1 MRRTRWHVPPAEI
14 VAALPGPRG
23 ARSAPVFDRGDVRVE
38 LYAPVGEDEQRPHER
53 DELYIV
59 VTGEG
64 HFLCAGTDVSFAP
77 GDLLFVPAGMEH
89 RFEAF
94 SDDLV
99 VWVIF
104 FGPHGGY
111 GVG

>member
-1 MRRTRWHVPPAEI
+1 
-14 VAALPGPRG
+14 
-23 ARSAPVFDRGDVRVE
+23 VFDRGDLRVE
-38 LYAPVGEDEQRPHER
+38 LYAPRGVDEQRPHER

-59 VTGEG
+59 VAGRG
-64 HFLCAGTDVSFAP
+64 RFRCAGAEVAFAP

-94 SDDLV
+94 GDDLV
-99 VWVIF
+99 VWVVF

>member
-1 MRRTRWHVPPAEI
+1 MRRTRWHVPPSEI
-14 VAALPGPRG
+14 LAALPGPDG
-23 ARSAPVFDRGDVRVE
+23 ARSAAVFDRGDVRVE
-38 LYAPVGEDEQRPHER
+38 LYAPRGKDEQRPHER

-59 VTGEG
+59 VAGEG
-64 HFLCAGTDVSFAP
+64 HFRCAGTDVPFAP

-89 RFEAF
+89 HFEEF
-94 SDDLV
+94 GDDLV
-99 VWVIF
+99 VWVIL

>member
-1 MRRTRWHVPPAEI
+1 
-14 VAALPGPRG
+14 
-23 ARSAPVFDRGDVRVE
+23 VE
-38 LYAPVGEDEQRPHER
+38 LYAPRGVDEQRPHER

-59 VTGEG
+59 VTGRG
-64 HFLCAGTDVSFAP
+64 RFRSAGTEVAFAP

-94 SDDLV
+94 GDDLV
-99 VWVIF
+99 VWVVF